1 MSSHVHLQDQ
11 KLSEKQNISK
21 RLSKAERF
29 ETKTVIYV
37 SETAK
42 TDKYKDVLYDLSFRR
57 QVNNQKR
64 KLNFKNDETS
74 SEVARK

>member
-1 MSSHVHLQDQ
+1 M
-11 KLSEKQNISK
+11 
-21 RLSKAERF
+21 
-29 ETKTVIYV
+29 
-37 SETAK
+37 AK
-42 TDKYKDVLYDLSFRR
+42 KDKYKDVLYDLSFRP